1 MELAIKISEE
11 LYDKFY
17 NEIPTRVMV
26 FHMHKELA
34 VKLALV
40 SARKTISVLEKI
52 ADGMMSRT
60 CRIGTDPSEVLALWK
75 SVEAQLLIKT
85 KSIKEE
91 RE

>member
-1 MELAIKISEE
+1 MELAAKISEE

-26 FHMHKELA
+26 FQMHKELA
-34 VKLALV
+34 VRLALV
-40 SARKTISVLEKI
+40 STHKTISVLEKI

-75 SVEAQLLIKT
+75 SIEAQLLIRQKE
-85 KSIKEE
+85 IKNHE
-91 RE
+91 